1 MSESTAYPRR
11 CRALLAWGL
20 AAIVLL
26 ATTARAN
33 EYVIPSPDTSVVGET
48 TIVAAREGDTLLDIA
63 RRHKLGFEEIKLAN
77 PGVDT
82 WLPGVGTEV
91 VVPNQF
97 VLPDAPRE
105 GIVVN
110 IPEMRLY
117 YYPETGPGEQARVIT
132 YPVSVGRGD
141 WATPLGTTRIVRKDK
156 NPTWRPP
163 ESIRAEHAERGD
175 YLPKVVPPGP
185 DNPLGKHS
193 LRLGLPGYLIHGTN
207 RSYGIGMKVTHGC
220 LRLYPED
227 IEALFAATSV
237 GTPVRLVNQ
246 AAKAGWLDGRLYLEV
261 HPTFDE
267 NTDGRPASLTP
278 LVNAVLQATDAPPSS
293 EMVDWETIYAT
304 ARVSNGIPSTVSATT
319 VPVAGASSEAGRAV
333 D

>member
-1 MSESTAYPRR
+1 M
-11 CRALLAWGL
+11 LLAGSL
-20 AAIVLL
+20 AALAFL

-33 EYVIPSPDTSVVGET
+33 EFVIPSPDAAVVGEVR
-48 TIVAAREGDTLLDIA
+48 IVEAREGDTLLDIA

-82 WLPGVGTEV
+82 WLPGTGTEV
-91 VVPNQF
+91 VVPTQY

-117 YYPETGPGEQARVIT
+117 YYPETRAGEPARVIT
-132 YPVSVGRGD
+132 YPVSIGRGD
-141 WATPLGTTRIVRKDK
+141 WATPLGTTRIVRKDE

-163 ESIRAEHAERGD
+163 ESIRAEHAARGD

-185 DNPLGKHS
+185 DNPLGDHS

-227 IEALFAATSV
+227 IEALFQATSV

-267 NTDGRPASLTP
+267 TDDERPASLTP
-278 LVNAVLQATDAPPSS
+278 LVSAVLTKTGSLPDDL
-293 EMVDWETIYAT
+293 VNWESVYAT
-304 ARVSNGIPSTVSATT
+304 SRVSNGIPSAVSATMPRPT
-319 VPVAGASSEAGRAV
+319 GASAELGQA

>member
-1 MSESTAYPRR
+1 MTGDTWYRKRGLS
-11 CRALLAWGL
+11 LLAGC
-20 AAIVLL
+20 L
-26 ATTARAN
+26 ATLLLPADNAGAN
-33 EYVIPSPDTSVVGET
+33 EFVIPSPDTAVVGET
-48 TIVAAREGDTLLDIA
+48 RAVAAREGETLLDIA

-77 PGVDT
+77 PDVDT

-91 VVPNQF
+91 VVPTQY

-110 IPEMRLY
+110 VPEMRLY
-117 YYPETGPGEQARVIT
+117 YYPKPGPGEQPRVIT
-132 YPVSVGRGD
+132 YPVSIGRGD
-141 WATPLGTTRIVRKDK
+141 WATPLGTTEIVRKDE

-163 ESIRAEHAERGD
+163 ESIREEHAARGD
-175 YLPKVVPPGP
+175 FLPKVVPPGP
-185 DNPLGKHS
+185 DNPLGDHS

-227 IEALFAATSV
+227 IESLFAATPV
-237 GTPVRLVNQ
+237 GTPVRIVNQ
-246 AAKAGWLDGRLYLEV
+246 PAKAGWLDGRLYLEA

-267 NTDGRPASLTP
+267 PAPGKPASLTP
-278 LVNAVLQATDAPPSS
+278 LVNAVLAATGSPPRDKL
-293 EMVDWETIYAT
+293 VDWETVYAA
-304 ARVSNGIPSTVSATT
+304 ARVSNGIPSEVSAG
-319 VPVAGASSEAGRAV
+319 PLPAAGAIPELGQA

>member
-1 MSESTAYPRR
+1 MSGEYTYRDYGSIFRAG
-11 CRALLAWGL
+11 CLAALLL
-20 AAIVLL
+20 F
-26 ATTARAN
+26 ATTVRAN
-33 EYVIPSPDTSVVGET
+33 EFVIPSPDTSVVGEIR
-48 TIVAAREGDTLLDIA
+48 IVAAREGDTLLDIA
-63 RRHKLGFEEIKLAN
+63 RRHKLGYEEIKLAN

-91 VVPNQF
+91 VVPTQF

-110 IPEMRLY
+110 VPEMRLY
-117 YYPETGPGEQARVIT
+117 YYPKPRAGQQPRVAT

-141 WATPLGTTRIVRKDK
+141 WATPLGTTQIIRKDQ

-163 ESIRAEHAERGD
+163 ESIRAEHAARGD

-185 DNPLGKHS
+185 ENPLGDHA

-227 IEALFAATSV
+227 IDALFTATSV
-237 GTPVRLVNQ
+237 GTPVRIVNQ
-246 AAKAGWLDGRLYLEV
+246 AAKAGWLDGRLYMEA

-267 NTDGRPASLTP
+267 STDGRPASLTP
-278 LVNAVLQATDAPPSS
+278 LVNAVLSATGALPSD
-293 EMVDWETIYAT
+293 ELIDWDTVYAT
-304 ARVSNGIPSTVSATT
+304 ARISNGIPSEVSAKGF
-319 VPVAGASSEAGRAV
+319 ASSAASSELGRA

>member
-1 MSESTAYPRR
+1 M
-11 CRALLAWGL
+11 LLAGCL
-20 AAIVLL
+20 AALAFL
-26 ATTARAN
+26 ATTAHAN
-33 EYVIPSPDTSVVGET
+33 EFVIPSPDATVVGEVR
-48 TIVAAREGDTLLDIA
+48 IVEAREGDTLLDIA

-82 WLPGVGTEV
+82 WLPGAGTEV
-91 VVPNQF
+91 VVPTQY

-117 YYPETGPGEQARVIT
+117 YYPEPAAGEPARVIT
-132 YPVSVGRGD
+132 YPVSIGRGD
-141 WATPLGTTRIVRKDK
+141 WATPLGTTRIVRKDE

-163 ESIRAEHAERGD
+163 ESIRAEHAARGD

-185 DNPLGKHS
+185 DNPLGDHS

-227 IEALFAATSV
+227 IEALFQATSV
-237 GTPVRLVNQ
+237 GTSVRLVNQ

-267 NTDGRPASLTP
+267 TDDERPASLTP
-278 LVNAVLQATDAPPSS
+278 LVSAVLTATGSLPDDL
-293 EMVDWETIYAT
+293 VDWETVYAT
-304 ARVSNGIPSTVSATT
+304 SRVSNGIPSAVSATIPRPT
-319 VPVAGASSEAGRAV
+319 GTSAELGQA

>member
-1 MSESTAYPRR
+1 M
-11 CRALLAWGL
+11 LLAGCL
-20 AAIVLL
+20 AALAFL

-33 EYVIPSPDTSVVGET
+33 EFVIPSPDATVVGEIR
-48 TIVAAREGDTLLDIA
+48 IVEAREGDTLLDIA

-82 WLPGVGTEV
+82 WLPGAGTEV
-91 VVPNQF
+91 VVPTQY

-117 YYPETGPGEQARVIT
+117 YYPERGAGEPARVVT
-132 YPVSVGRGD
+132 YPVSIGRGD
-141 WATPLGTTRIVRKDK
+141 WATPLGTTRVVRKDE

-163 ESIRAEHAERGD
+163 ESIRAEHAARGD

-185 DNPLGKHS
+185 DNPLGDHS

-227 IEALFAATSV
+227 IEALFQATSV

-267 NTDGRPASLTP
+267 TDDERPASLTP
-278 LVNAVLQATDAPPSS
+278 LVSAVLTETGSLPDDL
-293 EMVDWETIYAT
+293 VDWETVYAT
-304 ARVSNGIPSTVSATT
+304 SRVSNGIPSAVSATM
-319 VPVAGASSEAGRAV
+319 PRPAGTSAELGQA